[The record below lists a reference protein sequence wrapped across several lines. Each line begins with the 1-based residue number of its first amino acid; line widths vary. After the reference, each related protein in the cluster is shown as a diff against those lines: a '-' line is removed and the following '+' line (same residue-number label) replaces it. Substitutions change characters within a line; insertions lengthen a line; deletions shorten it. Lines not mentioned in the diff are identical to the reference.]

1 MNFFDKIKNRFS
13 KSAKKTGLV
22 NMQDMLTKA
31 AAGHYA
37 VPAININNLEWI
49 GAVLD
54 AAQSAN
60 SPLILGVS
68 AGAAKYMFGWKN
80 VVQMVTNT
88 MESKKI
94 TVPVA
99 LHVDHGTYEACTA
112 ALEAGFSSV
121 MFDGSKLPFAEN
133 MAKTKEIVAL
143 AKQHNATVEA
153 EVGGI
158 GGTEDGVT
166 ANGEIANVEECATMA
181 AQTGICC
188 LAAGIGNIHGIY
200 PADWKGLDFNKLQEI
215 FKAVNNKPLV
225 LHGGTGIPA
234 DQIAKA
240 ISLGICKI
248 NVNTECQLAFA
259 KATRQYIEANNDL
272 NKEAKGFDPRKLL
285 KPGVEAIKI
294 TVLEKIKM
302 FGSENKA

>member
-1 MNFFDKIKNRFS
+1 MRFFDRFKKN
-13 KSAKKTGLV
+13 KPTILV
-22 NMQDMLTKA
+22 NMKTMLTKA

-68 AGAAKYMFGWKN
+68 SGAAKYMFGWKN
-80 VVQMVTNT
+80 VVSMVKNT
-88 MESKKI
+88 MITKKI

-99 LHVDHGTYEACTA
+99 LHVDHGTYEACVA

-133 MAKTKEIVAL
+133 ITKTKQIVAL
-143 AKQHNATVEA
+143 AKKYNATVEA

-158 GGTEDGVT
+158 GGSEDGVT
-166 ANGEIANVEECATMA
+166 SQGEIANVNECATMA
-181 AQTGICC
+181 AQTDICC

-200 PADWKGLDFNKLQEI
+200 PADWKGLNFEKLQEI

-234 DQIAKA
+234 EQISKA

-259 KATRQYIEANNDL
+259 KATRQYIEQQKDL
-272 NKEAKGFDPRKLL
+272 DTTAKGFDPRKLL
-285 KPGVEAIKI
+285 KPGVEAIKA
-294 TVLEKIKM
+294 TVLDKIRM

>member
-1 MNFFDKIKNRFS
+1 MNFFDKIKNKFS
-13 KSAKKTGLV
+13 KSARKTGLV

-88 MESKKI
+88 IETKKI

-143 AKQHNATVEA
+143 AKKHHATVEA

-181 AQTGICC
+181 AQTDICC

-272 NKEAKGFDPRKLL
+272 NKETKGFDPRKLL

-294 TVLEKIKM
+294 IVLEKIKM